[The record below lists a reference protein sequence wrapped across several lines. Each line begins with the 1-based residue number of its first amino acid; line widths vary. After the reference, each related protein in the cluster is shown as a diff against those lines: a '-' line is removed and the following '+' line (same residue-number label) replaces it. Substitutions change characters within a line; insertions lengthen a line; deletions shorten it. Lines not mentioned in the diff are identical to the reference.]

1 MNPKA
6 FFYCVVM
13 AFSFYVYSAIMSA
26 AFVPSLDMGKNYCV
40 DWIAPDGETQE
51 CYRFRNKFEERKYQH
66 NQEMVNRKRII
77 IGIGMLLMTII
88 NFGLA
93 PSSIVSKDSEIASRI
108 GVSAVVAF
116 FIWGAS
122 FIFVFV
128 LPPPIDW
135 FPDVFREVRFEQEQ
149 AALRLLR

>member
-1 MNPKA
+1 
-6 FFYCVVM
+6 
-13 AFSFYVYSAIMSA
+13 
-26 AFVPSLDMGKNYCV
+26 
-40 DWIAPDGETQE
+40 
-51 CYRFRNKFEERKYQH
+51 
-66 NQEMVNRKRII
+66 
-77 IGIGMLLMTII
+77 MTII

-122 FIFVFV
+122 FIFVFF

-135 FPDVFREVRFEQEQ
+135 FPDVIREVRFAQEQ